1 MASTTKTVTIH
12 DRCCVAPPHSG
23 EVAAEQS
30 LPLTFFDMLWLHFH
44 PIKRL
49 LFYPSSCS
57 ASNFLETVVPS
68 LKQSLSVALINYLP
82 IAGNLIYPLE
92 SGMPEIRYVSGDS
105 VSLTIAEASEDFDF
119 NYLTGNQ
126 AREANEFYPFVPEL
140 PEPKIE
146 PESGFRIIPLI
157 AIQITLFPGTGI
169 CIGFTNHHVI
179 GDASSIVGFINAW
192 SKVAKVG
199 GQNDFLVKNDLI
211 PIYDRSLIKDPSG
224 HRANIFW
231 NQMKLYPYGSP
242 VSSFP
247 NNKLR
252 STFILQ
258 KDEIQILKN
267 LVLERKPGFV
277 RLSSF
282 TVITAYV
289 WSCLVKSAKKSGENV
304 DENEPEYFG
313 FAVDARRRL
322 EPPLPAAYF
331 GNCLGEADEWLVK
344 YGPLLT
350 KRVMGVAGSPRF
362 DMYDTDFGWGKPKK
376 YEAVSI
382 DGDGSMSLSKSGEF
396 EGGLE
401 IGLSLP
407 IDVYDADFGWGKLKK
422 IEAVSTDGDKYS
434 VSLVK
439 REFEGGLEIGMSLPG
454 KLMDA
459 FVPYIKPATNY
470 RVVTIHH
477 RCSVAPPDSGE
488 VAAEQSLP
496 LTFFDMIWLHFH
508 PIQRVIFYPF
518 PCSISNFLE
527 TIVPNLKLSLSTT
540 LINYLPMAGN
550 LYYPLLDSGM
560 PEIRYV
566 RGDSVSV
573 TIAEASEASDFNT

>member
-12 DRCCVAPPHSG
+12 DRCCVAQPHSG

-179 GDASSIVGFINAW
+179 GDASSIVGFIKAW

-331 GNCLGEADEWLVK
+331 GNCLGFVVVESTHGILSGKDGFFIAAELVGDIISTKVNNNEELFREADEWLVK

-407 IDVYDADFGWGKLKK
+407 VKK
-422 IEAVSTDGDKYS
+422 
-434 VSLVK
+434 
-439 REFEGGLEIGMSLPG
+439 
-454 KLMDA
+454 MDA
-459 FVPYIKPATNY
+459 FA
-470 RVVTIHH
+470 
-477 RCSVAPPDSGE
+477 D
-488 VAAEQSLP
+488 
-496 LTFFDMIWLHFH
+496 
-508 PIQRVIFYPF
+508 IFYDG
-518 PCSISNFLE
+518 
-527 TIVPNLKLSLSTT
+527 LK
-540 LINYLPMAGN
+540 I
-550 LYYPLLDSGM
+550 
-560 PEIRYV
+560 
-566 RGDSVSV
+566 
-573 TIAEASEASDFNT
+573 